1 MLRRCLLV
9 VFSALMLSVIPACSE
24 DKPSANPV
32 PRNPNANGKDAPAP
46 NLPKPK
52 SI

>member
-1 MLRRCLLV
+1 MLRRIMFV
-9 VFSALMLSVIPACSE
+9 GFSALMLAVIPACNDTKSSGNVA
-24 DKPSANPV
+24 PL
-32 PRNPNANGKDAPAP
+32 NPNAHGKDAPAP